1 MTDLIYEAVACA
13 GKSLPLSWLEKAGR
27 MCGLGM
33 WYALPSRRGM
43 ACANIRQCLEVTAPQ
58 AHRIGL
64 ASFRH
69 TGQAFAEIFWGRRAN
84 WRWFAQ
90 QVRVAQPEIV
100 KRVQASDRP
109 IVATTGHFGAWEL
122 MAPVMAMLFEGR
134 PKQVVIR
141 AGRDAS
147 MFALLKRL
155 RRRNGIEVLGHRQA
169 APAVLRQLRRG
180 GVTAFLTDHN
190 TTQKDAAFFPFCG
203 RLAAVNMGPALL
215 ALRAKAL
222 VWPVYLRREGQ
233 GYIFDADTPLD
244 TTTLTG
250 ERTERQQAVARFYT
264 QAMEQRVYTYPE
276 QWFWMHNRW
285 KTRPLG
291 ERGI

>member
-1 MTDLIYEAVACA
+1 MTDLVYEAVACA
-13 GKSLPLSWLEKAGR
+13 GKSLPLSWLEKSGR
-27 MCGLGM
+27 AVGLGM
-33 WYALPSRRGM
+33 WYALPSRRKL
-43 ACANIRQCLEVTAPQ
+43 ACANIRQCLGGTDPQ
-58 AHRIGL
+58 AHRVGRE
-64 ASFRH
+64 SFRQ

-90 QVRVAQPEIV
+90 HVRVAQPDI
-100 KRVQASDRP
+100 VQAVQSSDRP

-122 MAPVMAMLFEGR
+122 LAPVMAMLFEKR
-134 PKQVVIR
+134 SKQIVVR
-141 AGRDAS
+141 AGRDAAL
-147 MFALLKRL
+147 FALLKRL
-155 RRRNGIEVLGHRQA
+155 RRRTGIHVLGHRQA
-169 APAVLRQLRRG
+169 APAVLRQLRRS

-190 TTQKDAAFFPFCG
+190 TTQKDAAFLPFCG
-203 RLAAVNMGPALL
+203 RLAAVNLGPALL

-233 GYIFDADTPLD
+233 GFVFDADSPLD

-250 ERTERQQAVARFYT
+250 ELAERQHAVARFYT
-264 QAMEQRVYTYPE
+264 QSMERRVYTCPE

-291 ERGI
+291 EQGS